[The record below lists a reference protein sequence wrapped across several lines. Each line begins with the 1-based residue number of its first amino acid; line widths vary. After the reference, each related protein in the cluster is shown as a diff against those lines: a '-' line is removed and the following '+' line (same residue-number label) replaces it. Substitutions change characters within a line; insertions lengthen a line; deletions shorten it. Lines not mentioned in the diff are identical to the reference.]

1 MINKV
6 YNVLIDRFFLIVRFF
21 FMVVEK
27 KLIRTWFFIYTSA
40 TEFARARISVTEFC
54 GARCE
59 VLSPDEGCGGDYAKS
74 VAKRMGAIIS
84 DDSLVA

>member
-6 YNVLIDRFFLIVRFF
+6 YNVLIDRFFLIIKFF

-27 KLIRTWFFIYTSA
+27 KLIRTWFFIYTNA
-40 TEFARARISVTEFC
+40 TEFARSRISLTEFY

-59 VLSPDEGCGGDYAKS
+59 ALSPDVGCGGDNAKS
-74 VAKRMGAIIS
+74 VAKRMGAFLS